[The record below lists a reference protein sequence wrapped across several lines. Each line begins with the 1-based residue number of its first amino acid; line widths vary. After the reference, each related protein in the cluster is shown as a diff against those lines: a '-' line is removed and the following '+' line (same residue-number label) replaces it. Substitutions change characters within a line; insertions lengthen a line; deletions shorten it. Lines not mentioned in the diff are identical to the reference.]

1 VTGRLLTWQRI
12 HNKADTLELQT
23 FACTT
28 AWPRTPGGRRLR
40 NHPRE
45 WEWAAQ
51 SHLRNLN
58 RLMRPGDSAL
68 VGRDPERALSAAV
81 HVAFQIDH
89 GLLIATVKAAAVGN
103 SYRRLEGRFVGDEVL
118 EVAQEEAIR
127 KASDVGASRT
137 LLVGYIHRENRAS
150 MHMATRAG
158 LEPRGVPTD
167 EYQPWF
173 REISD
178 GG

>member
-1 VTGRLLTWQRI
+1 
-12 HNKADTLELQT
+12 
-23 FACTT
+23 
-28 AWPRTPGGRRLR
+28 
-40 NHPRE
+40 
-45 WEWAAQ
+45 
-51 SHLRNLN
+51 
-58 RLMRPGDSAL
+58 MRPGDSAL
-68 VGRDPERALSAAV
+68 VGRDPERALSAAI

-89 GLLIATVKAAAVGN
+89 RLLIATVKAAAVGN